1 MSQASDANINSAL
14 AQLQQAFE
22 RVRALGDLKRL
33 GEALPTGARRE
44 ALDNDL
50 MKISVVS
57 RHLREAIEKRV
68 AADCLPVAPL
78 GPELWQFYEKEFLPN
93 EETLH
98 ALYFQSLFAELDLSA
113 VVEDLGDTSGGS
125 LPTEEAEEP
134 SERQVDT
141 AFSIGMCLVRD
152 KFDDNSP
159 WWGLD
164 EEGVRKAELIQTAS
178 FFTPEEWSR
187 NLSDLRP
194 IITDRP
200 LKNHPAHVRVR
211 LVEIGRSFIFG
222 NWLAVLALCRSLLE
236 YALIHQAPSRGI
248 DAFEMVRGD
257 RRSRRLADLI
267 EEYTELLPELALPM
281 NTINEFGN
289 HVMHPKKSYDVIRF
303 PHIMRSNSLQAIDA
317 LRSVLAVLYA

>member
-1 MSQASDANINSAL
+1 MSQASDSHINSAL
-14 AQLQQAFE
+14 AQLRQAFE
-22 RVRALGDLKRL
+22 RVRALGDFKSL

-50 MKISVVS
+50 MQIYVVS
-57 RHLREAIEKRV
+57 RHLREAIQKRV
-68 AADCLPVAPL
+68 ASDSLPVAQL

-93 EETLH
+93 EEALH
-98 ALYFQSLFAELDLSA
+98 ALYFHSLFAELDLST
-113 VVEDLGDTSGGS
+113 VIEDLGTTSDGS
-125 LPTEEAEEP
+125 SGSEEMAETP
-134 SERQVDT
+134 ERQVDA
-141 AFSIGMCLVRD
+141 AFSMGMCLVRD
-152 KFDDNSP
+152 KFEDNLP

-164 EEGVRKAELIQTAS
+164 EDGVRKAELIQSAS

-187 NLSDLRP
+187 NLADLRP

-200 LKNHPAHVRVR
+200 LKNHPIHVRVR

-236 YALIHQAPSRGI
+236 YALINQATSRGI
-248 DAFEMVRGD
+248 EAFEVVRGE

-267 EEYTELLPELALPM
+267 EEYSERIPELALPM

-303 PHIMRSNSLQAIDA
+303 PNIMRSNSLQAIDA
-317 LRSVLAVLYA
+317 LRSVLAVL